1 MLTNSPL
8 RILSTSL
15 HGSEAQD
22 GDNNSDCVDLGEAT
36 VGTTKANNEDDP
48 LVRGT

>member
-1 MLTNSPL
+1 MSTNSPL

-15 HGSEAQD
+15 RGSEAQD
-22 GDNNSDCVDLGEAT
+22 GHNKSGCVDLGEAT
-36 VGTTKANNEDDP
+36 VDTTKANNEDDP